1 MEFWN
6 LLIRRILRIIIDTH
20 KSCGE
25 NFPYALL
32 GYRNTI
38 LTSNK
43 ATPYIL
49 VYKTTAVILAEVE
62 IPSLII
68 IQKDGLNDVKWV
80 CERYMQLVLID
91 EKRMSVICHRQLYQ

>member
-1 MEFWN
+1 M
-6 LLIRRILRIIIDTH
+6 LIRRILRKIIDTN

-49 VYKTTAVILAEVE
+49 VYGTAAVILAEVE
-62 IPSLII
+62 IPSLKI

-80 CERYMQLVLID
+80 CDRYMQLALID
-91 EKRMSVICHRQLYQ
+91 EKRMSVICHHQLYQ